1 VNSQEVVSLVE
12 KILVPMDGSRKS
24 LKALKYA
31 IDMAKCFNASILI
44 LRVVTLSMLEMAWN
58 SPSSGGPVI
67 KQDFLREADRRD
79 KKTMT
84 HIRKYLRDK
93 LKTVNDGG
101 GQGTFRVMVGDPADS
116 IKQCCQEENI
126 DLIVMNANNRGWLK
140 RAIMGSV
147 TDEILRTSSVPV
159 LVLRPKSK

>member
-1 VNSQEVVSLVE
+1 VIE
-12 KILVPMDGSRKS
+12 KILVPMDGSRQS
-24 LKALKYA
+24 SKALAYA
-31 IDMAKCFNASILI
+31 IDAARCFNGSIVI

-58 SPSSGGPVI
+58 SPSSGGPII
-67 KQDFLREADRRD
+67 KQDFLKEAGRRD

-93 LKTVNDGG
+93 LKTVND
-101 GQGTFRVMVGDPADS
+101 QGVEGSFRLMVGDPADS
-116 IKQCCQEENI
+116 IKQCCQEEKI

-159 LVLRPKSK
+159 LVLRSKRK

>member
-1 VNSQEVVSLVE
+1 MVE

-24 LKALKYA
+24 LKALSYA
-31 IDMAKCFNASILI
+31 IDTAKCFDASIII

-67 KQDFLREADRRD
+67 KQNFLNEAEKRD
-79 KKTMT
+79 KKTMSG
-84 HIRKYLRDK
+84 IRKYLRDK
-93 LKTVNDGG
+93 LKILDESGITGSIKL
-101 GQGTFRVMVGDPADS
+101 MVGDPADS
-116 IKQCCQEENI
+116 IKQCCAEEKI
-126 DLIVMNANNRGWLK
+126 DLIIMNANNRGWLK

-159 LVLRPKSK
+159 LVLRPKKK

>member
-1 VNSQEVVSLVE
+1 MIE
-12 KILVPMDGSRKS
+12 KILVPMDGSRQS
-24 LKALKYA
+24 LKALTYA
-31 IDMAKCFNASILI
+31 IDAAKCFSASIVL

-58 SPSSGGPVI
+58 SPSSGGPI
-67 KQDFLREADRRD
+67 IRQDFLKEADRRD

-84 HIRKYLRDK
+84 RIRKYLRDK
-93 LKTVNDGG
+93 LKIVSDEGIEG
-101 GQGTFRVMVGDPADS
+101 SFRVMIGDPAGS

-126 DLIVMNANNRGWLK
+126 DLVVMNANNRGWLK

-159 LVLRPKSK
+159 LVLRSGRK

>member
-1 VNSQEVVSLVE
+1 MVD

-24 LKALKYA
+24 LKALDYA
-31 IDMAKCFNASILI
+31 IDTAKCFNSSILI

-58 SPSSGGPVI
+58 SPASGGPII
-67 KQDFLREADRRD
+67 KQDFLKEADRRD
-79 KKTMT
+79 KRTMT
-84 HIRKYLRDK
+84 RVRKYLRDK
-93 LKTVNDGG
+93 LKTVSDNGVEG
-101 GQGTFRVMVGDPADS
+101 SFRVMVGDPADS
-116 IKQCCQEENI
+116 IKQCCTEENI

-159 LVLRPKSK
+159 LVLRPKKK

>member
-1 VNSQEVVSLVE
+1 MVE

-24 LKALKYA
+24 LKALHYA
-31 IDMAKCFNASILI
+31 IDTAKCFNASILI

-67 KQDFLREADRRD
+67 KQDFLKEADRRD
-79 KKTMT
+79 KRTM
-84 HIRKYLRDK
+84 IRVRKYLRDK
-93 LKTVNDGG
+93 LKMVCDNEVEGS
-101 GQGTFRVMVGDPADS
+101 FRVMVGDPADS
-116 IKQCCQEENI
+116 IKQCCKEEKI

-159 LVLRPKSK
+159 LVLRSKRK

>member
-1 VNSQEVVSLVE
+1 MIE

-24 LKALKYA
+24 LKALSYA
-31 IDMAKCFNASILI
+31 IDMAKCFNGKIII

-67 KQDFLREADRRD
+67 KQDFLKQADRKDR
-79 KKTMT
+79 KTMT
-84 HIRKYLRDK
+84 RVRKYLRDK
-93 LKTVNDGG
+93 LKTVSDNGLEG
-101 GQGTFRVMVGDPADS
+101 SFRLMVGDPADS
-116 IKQCCQEENI
+116 IKQCCQEEKI

-159 LVLRPKSK
+159 LVLRPKRE